1 MENGITR
8 FVALLIAMGST
19 GLFWTLGVFVTVPWQ
34 QGRMLALDRNELQV
48 IVVPLLMGI
57 AVGWGALH
65 LFAMAD
71 REANPRCYK
80 TIRALLVIASLAAV
94 IGGSLWSQAR
104 MA

>member
-34 QGRMLALDRNELQV
+34 QGRMLALDRNEIQV

-65 LFAMAD
+65 LFALAD
-71 REANPRCYK
+71 QEANPRSYK
-80 TIRALLVIASLAAV
+80 VIRVLLVIASLSAV

-104 MA
+104 IA